1 MNTQEFANL
10 LNGRQYRSEI
20 TSEEEALAK
29 ENDLIVFFSYS
40 DDTAVLCGAIDEN
53 LSAWDGCEIYFT
65 KTTSNKIKL
74 FSEEEYEEVRLS
86 FLDFDIDFKTVK
98 VNFVWSPEEL
108 DCSFLVETDL
118 PHHKFDI
125 LEGEDLYC
133 RGIVVNKQDI
143 LNAL

>member
-10 LNGRQYRSEI
+10 LNGRQYNSEI

-29 ENDLIVFFSYS
+29 ENDLIVFFGYS
-40 DDTAVLCGAIDEN
+40 DDVAVLCGAINED
-53 LSAWDGCEIYFT
+53 LIAFGGCEIYFT
-65 KTTSNKIKL
+65 KTPSNKLKA
-74 FSEEEYEEVRLS
+74 FSEKKYEEEKLS
-86 FLDFDIDFKTVK
+86 FLDIDFKTVK

-118 PHHKFDI
+118 PHHSFDI